1 MVKKN
6 EAESCEVYFDGS
18 CPLCRRE
25 IDFYRRRDGADAINW
40 VDVSAADYAGGGC
53 APAPDTAMKQFHVK
67 RADGT
72 IVSGGAAFAELW
84 AAIPALRPL
93 GILFRHPPFSWAI
106 ALGYRAFLP
115 LRPWLQKFAA
125 RRG

>member
-1 MVKKN
+1 MVKQSD
-6 EAESCEVYFDGS
+6 AGSRDVYFDGS

-40 VDVSAADYAGGGC
+40 VDVSAADYTGGDG
-53 APAPDTAMKQFHVK
+53 APEPGTAMKRFHVR

-72 IVSGGAAFAELW
+72 LVSGGIAFAELW
-84 AAIPALRPL
+84 AALPALRPL

-106 ALGYRAFLP
+106 ALGYLVFLP

-125 RRG
+125 RKG